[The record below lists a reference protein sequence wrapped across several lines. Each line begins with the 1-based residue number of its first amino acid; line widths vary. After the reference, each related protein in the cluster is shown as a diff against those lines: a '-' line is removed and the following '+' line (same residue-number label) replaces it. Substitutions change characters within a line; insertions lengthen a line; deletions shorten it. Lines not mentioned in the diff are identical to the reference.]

1 MKILVNGKYVDTDC
15 DKVVDVDG
23 QGTIFV
29 TLSLGMAGGKGGF
42 GSMLRAIGAQIE
54 KTTNKEACRDLSGR
68 RIRDVN
74 IERRFQNWI
83 AKAAERKKEQMKRK
97 KERLERLRRVPK
109 FEFKDDEY
117 FKARSEIPE
126 KIDAALE
133 YALKKTKNKST
144 ASATVTSAT
153 VTSATVTSATVTSAT
168 VTSETRQPSTSTAC
182 ETQKSESK
190 PKNAPVPLKRKFLT
204 KLGLSKKPRMW
215 ISEDLE
221 VSDEE
226 EPEGNGNLN
235 VAERIVRTGE
245 KVEETVV
252 QVHPEPEVLKAD
264 NVKIP
269 EPVDVKETEIV
280 AKETEIAAK
289 ETEIVAKE
297 TEIVV
302 EETDQEKTRPEL
314 VKEEAVKKEV
324 EPEKLDLE
332 SYNSKEELVALGLDR
347 LKAALLFLGMK
358 CGGTLEQRADRLWSV
373 RGLDISKIPKN
384 LLPPKNKK

>member
-1 MKILVNGKYVDTDC
+1 MKILINGKYVDTDC
-15 DKVVDVDG
+15 DKVVDDG

-29 TLSLGMAGGKGGF
+29 TLSLGMVGGKGGF

-83 AKAAERKKEQMKRK
+83 AKAAERKKEQKKRK

-153 VTSATVTSATVTSAT
+153 VTSATVTSATVTS
-168 VTSETRQPSTSTAC
+168 ETCQPSASTAC

-190 PKNAPVPLKRKFLT
+190 PEKAPVPLKRKFLT

-226 EPEGNGNLN
+226 EPEENGNLD
-235 VAERIVRTGE
+235 VAEETVRAGK

-252 QVHPEPEVLKAD
+252 QVHPEPEVLKVD

-269 EPVDVKETEIV
+269 VNVKETETV
-280 AKETEIAAK
+280 AK

-297 TEIVV
+297 TETVI
-302 EETDQEKTRPEL
+302 EESDQEKTRPEQG
-314 VKEEAVKKEV
+314 KEAVKKEV

-373 RGLDISKIPKN
+373 RGLDISRIPRN